1 MYKTLPPLIRK
12 RQEHIAD
19 AMLKLNT
26 KSKVQVWKSPRLA
39 ESVKQKT
46 SQLLCQ

>member
-1 MYKTLPPLIRK
+1 MQLPPLIRK
-12 RQEHIAD
+12 RKELIAD

-26 KSKVQVWKSPRLA
+26 SSGVKVWKSPRLT

-46 SQLLCQ
+46 NNLLAK

>member
-1 MYKTLPPLIRK
+1 MYNTPPLIRR
-12 RQEHIAD
+12 RQEHIAE

-26 KSKVQVWKSPRLA
+26 KSEVKVWKSPRLA

-46 SQLLCQ
+46 SSIIN